1 MNNERS
7 GPQTYEEPVCYK
19 SNIRTAWIFL
29 LENEHHCHNPCQ
41 EQQQV
46 VTSTPPPPHTH
57 IFPFCPIILCTSVS
71 YYCDCIKGGAWGLIL
86 LWPCPVWEECVR
98 AWMLVQQKNY
108 RIGTW
113 LSSALWPQ
121 QSTTVVSS
129 QRCKNLS
136 MQHKNGPPKSQ
147 LVPSQLVPFHL
158 FAIAFQLTEKCLPW
172 FSLEVSAAFYCI
184 TECII

>member
-1 MNNERS
+1 MDLPFGKRTPLS
-7 GPQTYEEPVCYK
+7 Q
-19 SNIRTAWIFL
+19 SLSRTAAGGHF
-29 LENEHHCHNPCQ
+29 N
-41 EQQQV
+41 
-46 VTSTPPPPHTH
+46 TPPPPPPPSH

-121 QSTTVVSS
+121 QSTTVLCSIKTGRQNHNWYLHNWYLFIYSLLLFSWLRSV
-129 QRCKNLS
+129 CLD
-136 MQHKNGPPKSQ
+136 
-147 LVPSQLVPFHL
+147 FHL
-158 FAIAFQLTEKCLPW
+158 KSLQLFIALL
-172 FSLEVSAAFYCI
+172 SA
-184 TECII
+184 

>member
-1 MNNERS
+1 MKNSSRWS
-7 GPQTYEEPVCYK
+7 LQ
-19 SNIRTAWIFL
+19 
-29 LENEHHCHNPCQ
+29 H
-41 EQQQV
+41 
-46 VTSTPPPPHTH
+46 PPPPPPPSHV
-57 IFPFCPIILCTSVS
+57 FPFCPIVLCTSVS

-113 LSSALWPQ
+113 LSSALWLITPQ
-121 QSTTVVSS
+121 QSATVVSI
-129 QRCKNLS
+129 QRCKKLS

-172 FSLEVSAAFYCI
+172 FPLEVSAGFYCI
-184 TECII
+184 TESII